1 MTKTK
6 IRFTQQQLVLLRQ
19 MMKETGDTRD
29 INEVI
34 LSMFRDYARQ
44 ILGREYRT

>member
-1 MTKTK
+1 MNKTK
-6 IRFTQQQLVLLRQ
+6 IRFTQQQLILLEH

-29 INEVI
+29 IKEVI

-44 ILGREYRT
+44 MLGREYRT